1 MKKKQQNHLIP
12 NLFILVGSHSFID
25 FKSYFNI
32 HWQWNLIVLHR
43 IEFLLKRFKW
53 IEEIFFIKMLVGNIV
68 VCFDKLSTIRS
79 IVEWQLR
86 NIKWIPHKRH
96 YDKEYWNCKNK
107 FYCKVSEVV
116 INLERAK
123 QTRTIVFQK

>member
-1 MKKKQQNHLIP
+1 VLKSWGNLI
-12 NLFILVGSHSFID
+12 SHYTHSFSD

-32 HWQWNLIVLHR
+32 HWQWNLIALHR
-43 IEFLLKRFKW
+43 IGILLKRFKW
-53 IEEIFFIKMLVGNIV
+53 IEDILFIKMLVGNIV

-86 NIKWIPHKRH
+86 NIKWIPHKKH

-107 FYCKVSEVV
+107 FYCEVSEVV
-116 INLERAK
+116 KIFEGDK
-123 QTRTIVFQK
+123 QIGTSVFQK